1 MVSGIPN
8 PEPKVSGIPNLDL
21 RIPESYQKSGIP
33 VSIPEV
39 VQHCGL
45 SKCKVFLMGTL
56 LINVCFCRK
65 ADQECNAANFWL
77 RVVVSKI
84 K

>member
-21 RIPESYQKSGIP
+21 SIPESYQKSGIP

-39 VQHCGL
+39 LVNFLLAQTL
-45 SKCKVFLMGTL
+45 VFHED
-56 LINVCFCRK
+56 
-65 ADQECNAANFWL
+65 DQFPSLALVLFNLPIHEPL
-77 RVVVSKI
+77 
-84 K
+84 

>member
-1 MVSGIPN
+1 MVPGIPN

-39 VQHCGL
+39 VQHWL
-45 SKCKVFLMGTL
+45 QGTL
-56 LINVCFCRK
+56 AYGLHGEYILACT
-65 ADQECNAANFWL
+65 
-77 RVVVSKI
+77 I
-84 K
+84 G